1 MNEIA
6 KELKVKLEKLEKWY
20 SGRKGSIVAFSG
32 GVDSTLVLFLARKFQ
47 GKENAIGI
55 ISNSE
60 SLKKKDFKLAHSIC
74 ESFDIRLE
82 VIKTNELAD
91 ERYNEN
97 PANRCYFCKEHLYSD
112 LTAIKEKYPGFDVLN
127 GTNFN
132 DFGDYRP
139 GLQAAANYK
148 ILSPLADCQVNKDEV
163 RQIARFF
170 HLPNWDKPASP
181 CLSSRVPYFHSI
193 TPKKLQQIEEA
204 ENLLNEMGFNDVRVR
219 HYDTYG
225 KIEVPRSEVEKLL
238 LLKDEVSAKM
248 ASLGFEKC
256 LIDEE
261 GLISGKLNR
270 VIQKSNH
277 D

>member
-6 KELKVKLEKLEKWY
+6 KELRVKLEKLEKWY

-60 SLKKKDFKLAHSIC
+60 SLKKKDFQLAHSIC
-74 ESFDIRLE
+74 ASFDIRLE

-163 RQIARFF
+163 RQIARFYN
-170 HLPNWDKPASP
+170 LPNWDKPASP

-204 ENLLNEMGFNDVRVR
+204 ENLLNEMGFNDLRVR

>member
-6 KELKVKLEKLEKWY
+6 KELRVKLEKLEKWY
-20 SGRKGSIVAFSG
+20 SARKGSIVAFSG

-60 SLKKKDFKLAHSIC
+60 SLKKKDFLLAHSIC

-181 CLSSRVPYFHSI
+181 CLSSRVPYFHNI

-219 HYDTYG
+219 HYDTYA
-225 KIEVPRSEVEKLL
+225 KIEVPKSEVEKLL
-238 LLKDEVSAKM
+238 LLKNQVSEKM
-248 ASLGFEKC
+248 ASLGFAKC
-256 LIDEE
+256 VIDEE

-277 D
+277 E